1 MSQSQSGERSLWRPG
16 QECKPGLAA
25 HCSHSGERRAAIISE
40 RMHRI
45 NRELHKLKVITNFTK
60 RIQGPSICLEL
71 TNEENR
77 FGFGCNFEQIKV
89 YFKMPKTCFA

>member
-1 MSQSQSGERSLWRPG
+1 MILDTS
-16 QECKPGLAA
+16 
-25 HCSHSGERRAAIISE
+25 
-40 RMHRI
+40 
-45 NRELHKLKVITNFTK
+45 ITNFTK